1 AVFGDMALIG
11 ELWSP
16 DLALLPI
23 GGHFTMGPVHAAR
36 AAQLLGVSAV
46 IPIHYGTFP
55 ILAGTPAELAA
66 ALDGSGIEMV
76 EATAGVPIS

>member
-1 AVFGDMALIG
+1 
-11 ELWSP
+11 
-16 DLALLPI
+16 
-23 GGHFTMGPVHAAR
+23 MGPVHAAR

-66 ALDGSGIEMV
+66 ALDGSGIEV
-76 EATAGVPIS
+76 IEAEAGVPIP